1 MLLRV
6 GPAVLEIMVAL
17 RRGTTG
23 MTCHLVMMMM
33 ARALRLK
40 VKATLLRVMLP
51 KIAPTRSQLTSPRG
65 VKGGIMFGL

>member
-1 MLLRV
+1 M
-6 GPAVLEIMVAL
+6 
-17 RRGTTG
+17 
-23 MTCHLVMMMM
+23 MMMM